1 MQKSNVLIVDDAQI
15 NRELLEFILQDRYQV
30 YQAENGAQAIE
41 MIESQERIYR
51 LMLLDIQMPVMDGF
65 GVLDYMA
72 KKQLLKD
79 LPVIVISGDS
89 SDAAVLHAYKLGAVD
104 YFSKPFSPEIVLN
117 RVHNILSLYEHDYLD
132 ALTGGYN
139 RGGFIRMSENVLNN
153 TSSRRDYA
161 LMFFDIKNFKATN
174 ELFGV
179 EGGDGILREF
189 YGRINTLFSPTV
201 SGRLDTDHFVCLT
214 RRDNIDLDALPARL
228 KLNAQLNG
236 RSMKLYGYCGIY
248 YLDEGDTNVSAMID
262 RAKLAEESILSDHV
276 LPYAIFDDSM
286 RRFYMDQVELMSE
299 YETAI
304 QGGEF
309 KVYYQPVVEAATGNL
324 VSAEALV
331 RWVHPQRGMVSP
343 AAFIPALESS
353 GQISKLDWYVA
364 EHVYRTILRS
374 YTEEFPM
381 VPVSVN
387 LSWMDFYDDGMMD
400 RLLKVFRGQDLRKGD
415 MRLEITETSYA
426 ALESDRAGI
435 LEQLRSAG
443 AKILLDDFGSG
454 YSSFGMLK
462 RYEFDILKLDMTF
475 TRQIES
481 SPKVRTIISGILEM
495 VHHLGIKVIAEGAET
510 QEQVSFLQNK
520 DCDFIQG
527 YFYSKPLPENEFLA
541 YVKRCKEDG
550 RLGSAVDSVH
560 RMTSLFRRS
569 DSLMPDKHL
578 THREIQS
585 MLRGYQMVFDAV
597 HLLDARLLEKEAH
610 IEDPDGELSRLCD
623 TRSNPMG
630 VSRSLAQR
638 VLHTR
643 REETTVQN
651 RDGVPCEVIGKYLE
665 VDGEPHVLELIHR
678 LPNYG

>member
-1 MQKSNVLIVDDAQI
+1 MQKSNVLIVDDAPI
-15 NRELLEFILQDRYQV
+15 NRELLEYILQDRYQV

-65 GVLDYMA
+65 DVLEYLS
-72 KKQLLKD
+72 KKKLLKD

-89 SDAAVLHAYKLGAVD
+89 SDSAVLHAYKLGAVD

-117 RVHNILSLYEHDYLD
+117 RVHNILSLYEHDYQD

-139 RGGFIRMSENVLNN
+139 RSGFIRMTENVLNN
-153 TSSRRDYA
+153 AASRSDYA

-174 ELFGV
+174 ELFGTD
-179 EGGDGILREF
+179 GGDSILKEF
-189 YGRINTLFSPTV
+189 YARINFCFHPEV
-201 SGRLDTDHFVCLT
+201 SGRLDTDHFVCLA
-214 RRDNIDLDALPARL
+214 RRDNIDLDALPSKL

-248 YLDEGDTNVSAMID
+248 YLEEDDANVSAMID

-276 LPYAIFDDSM
+276 QPYVVFDDSM
-286 RRFYMDQVELMSE
+286 RRVYMDQVELMGE

-304 QGGEF
+304 QDEEF
-309 KVYYQPVVEAATGNL
+309 KIYYQPVVEAATGNL

-364 EHVYRTILRS
+364 EHVYKTILRS
-374 YTEEFPM
+374 YQENFPM

-387 LSWMDFYDDGMMD
+387 LSWMDFYDDSLMD
-400 RLLKVFRGQDLRKGD
+400 DLLDIFQGDSLHKGD

-462 RYEFDILKLDMTF
+462 RYDFDILKLDMTF

-510 QEQVSFLQNK
+510 REQVDFLQNN
-520 DCDFIQG
+520 DCDYIQG
-527 YFYSKPLPENEFLA
+527 YYFSKPLPEAEFLE
-541 YVKRCKEDG
+541 YVRRCREEG
-550 RLGSAVDSVH
+550 RLGAAIDPVR

-569 DSLMPDKHL
+569 DGLMPDKHL
-578 THREIQS
+578 TRQEVQN

-597 HLLDARLLEKEAH
+597 HLLDGRLLETQGYDG
-610 IEDPDGELSRLCD
+610 DPDSELNRLCD
-623 TRSNPMG
+623 LRTNPMG
-630 VSRSLAQR
+630 VSKALAQR
-638 VLHTR
+638 VLKTR
-643 REETTVQN
+643 SEETAVQE
-651 RDGVPCEVIGKYLE
+651 RDGVPCEIIGKYLE
-665 VDGEPHVLELIHR
+665 IDGEPHVLELLHR
-678 LPNYG
+678 IPNY